1 MMKTLFRTVIL
12 VVFLLTSL
20 CPAVTRQ
27 GETSAL
33 TQMAP
38 VARILFAPRFILVGD
53 NNRTPVLLDGSS
65 SMGGNLTFSW
75 EAEEGTFVNGTTP
88 AGAHPQVTFPGQGVY
103 KITLHVTDQ
112 QGMTATAAGMIPSAM
127 SPPTAS
133 FIFSPATIP
142 PMDGNR
148 TVVRLSSSPSV
159 GDGLSFRW
167 DIPSGTFVNGTSS
180 TSPNPEVTFPGFQ
193 DYEVALT
200 VTDQQGRQ
208 ATTRGVIELDRGEPV
223 ASYDYSPAMI
233 SLMDGNRTVVT
244 FNTRS
249 ALGSGLNFNWEI
261 DGATFVNGTGPTS
274 PSPQVTFPGLQNY
287 PVRLTVTD
295 DQGRQA
301 SVSGIVPLDPGPP
314 TARFTFSPPSVPRG
328 DNFQT
333 VVSFDSSASTGIRPR
348 YAWVIANARFEN
360 GTSPTSALP
369 QVTFPGAAP
378 YSVRLTLT
386 DAAGRRSAATGVVP
400 LR

>member
-1 MMKTLFRTVIL
+1 MRTFVRTVVL
-12 VVFLLTSL
+12 VL
-20 CPAVTRQ
+20 A
-27 GETSAL
+27 AL
-33 TQMAP
+33 TGFWPAMTGRGGTLLQSP
-38 VARILFAPRFILVGD
+38 SSARFLFAPRFIPLGD
-53 NNRTPVLLDGSS
+53 NNQTPVLLDASS
-65 SMGGNLTFSW
+65 SMGSNRIFSW
-75 EAEEGTFVNGTTP
+75 KVENGTFVNGTTP
-88 AGAHPQVTFPGQGVY
+88 AGAHSQVTFSGQAAY
-103 KITLHVTDQ
+103 KITLHVTNQ
-112 QGMTATAAGMIPSAM
+112 QGMTATAAGVIPSAM
-127 SPPTAS
+127 EPPTAS

-159 GDGLSFRW
+159 GDGLRFLW
-167 DIPSGTFVNGTSS
+167 DIPSGTFVNGTSP

-200 VTDQQGRQ
+200 ATDNQGRQ
-208 ATTRGVIELDRGEPV
+208 ATTRAIVESDRGEPV

-233 SLMDGNRTVVT
+233 PPMDGNRTVVT

-249 ALGSGLNFNWEI
+249 ALGTGLSFNWEI
-261 DGATFVNGTGPTS
+261 DSATFVNGTGPTS
-274 PSPQVTFPGLQNY
+274 PNPQVTFPGLQNY

-301 SVSGIVPLDPGPP
+301 SVSGVVPLDPGPP
-314 TARFTFSPPSVPRG
+314 TARFTFSPSSVPRG
-328 DNFQT
+328 DNFRT
-333 VVSFDSSASTGIRPR
+333 VVSFDPSASMGIRPS

-360 GTSPTSALP
+360 GSSRTSALP

-378 YSVRLTLT
+378 YSVRLTMT
-386 DAAGRRSAATGVVP
+386 DAAGRRAVAMGIVP

>member
-1 MMKTLFRTVIL
+1 MRTFVRTAIL
-12 VVFLLTSL
+12 VLAVLTGFW
-20 CPAVTRQ
+20 PAMTGQ
-27 GETSAL
+27 GRTFA
-33 TQMAP
+33 QAPP

-65 SMGGNLTFSW
+65 STGGNLTFSW

-88 AGAHPQVTFPGQGVY
+88 AGAHPQVTFPGQAVY
-103 KITLHVTDQ
+103 KITLHVTNQ
-112 QGMTATAAGMIPSAM
+112 QGMTATAAGVIPSAM
-127 SPPTAS
+127 GPPTAS

-159 GDGLSFRW
+159 GDGLGFLW
-167 DIPSGTFVNGTSS
+167 DIPGGTFVNGTSP

-200 VTDQQGRQ
+200 VTDNQGRQ
-208 ATTRGVIELDRGEPV
+208 ATTRAIVELDRGEPV

-233 SLMDGNRTVVT
+233 PPMDGNRTVVT
-244 FNTRS
+244 FNTPS
-249 ALGSGLNFNWEI
+249 ALGSGLSFEWDI
-261 DGATFVNGTGPTS
+261 PGATFVNGTGPTN

-314 TARFTFSPPSVPRG
+314 MARFTFSPSSVPRG
-328 DNFQT
+328 DNFRT
-333 VVSFDSSASTGIRPR
+333 IVSFDPSASTGIRPS
-348 YAWVIANARFEN
+348 YAWVIANAQFEN
-360 GTSPTSALP
+360 GTGRASALP

-378 YSVRLTLT
+378 YSVRLTVT
-386 DAAGRRSAATGVVP
+386 DAAGRRAVATGVVP